1 MREVLS
7 IEDYIAERKKEENI
21 DEFDLDE
28 RQNNIKLCVDF
39 VFDYFNNYIDA
50 AVDAGKTALNNERSD
65 GCQNQLRNYER
76 SVLEW
81 LEGYYSE

>member
-1 MREVLS
+1 VLS
-7 IEDYIAERKKEENI
+7 IEDYIAYRKKEENI
-21 DEFDLDE
+21 DEFDLAE
-28 RQNNIKLCVDF
+28 RQNNIKLCLDF
-39 VFDYFNNYIDA
+39 ILEYFNSYLDS
-50 AVDAGKTALNNERSD
+50 AVDAGKIDIKNERSG